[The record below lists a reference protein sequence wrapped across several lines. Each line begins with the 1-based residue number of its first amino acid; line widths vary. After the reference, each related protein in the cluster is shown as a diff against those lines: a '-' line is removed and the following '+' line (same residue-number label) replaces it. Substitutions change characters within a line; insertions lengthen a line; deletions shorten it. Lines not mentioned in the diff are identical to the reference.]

1 MRKFGKKQLT
11 LTLRQP
17 MTRIPAGLNAWSLA
31 LSADGHFLFYNFDTQ
46 QEENGIAALLHT
58 LAEQHIEFK
67 DLSSSESSLEDIF
80 VSLVHQSKQAPA

>member
-31 LSADGHFLFYNFDTQ
+31 LSADGHFLIYNFDTQ